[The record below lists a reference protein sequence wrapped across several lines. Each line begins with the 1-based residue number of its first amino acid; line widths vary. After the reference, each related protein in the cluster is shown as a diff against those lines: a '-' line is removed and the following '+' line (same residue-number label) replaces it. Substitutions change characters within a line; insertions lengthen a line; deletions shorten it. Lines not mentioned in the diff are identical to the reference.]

1 VQRIEAGA
9 AREARQVV
17 VAPAAHSPAGRW
29 MQAHDLDAPAAFE
42 RRAQAERRA
51 GDPGRAVAG
60 DGG

>member
-1 VQRIEAGA
+1 
-9 AREARQVV
+9 
-17 VAPAAHSPAGRW
+17 